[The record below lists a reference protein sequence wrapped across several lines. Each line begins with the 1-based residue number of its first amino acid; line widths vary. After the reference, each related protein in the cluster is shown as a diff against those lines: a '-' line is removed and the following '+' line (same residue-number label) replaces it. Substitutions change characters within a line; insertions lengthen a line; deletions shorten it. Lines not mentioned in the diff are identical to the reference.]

1 MYSPLCG
8 IVTSIGYSLRS
19 RSGPRVFVAG
29 GELTGVHALLG
40 QDAPKPG
47 SYHIGGSGLQPFEP
61 DIRVFA
67 EATERYSSAVAVLG
81 SRHPM
86 RWTTHDRLREEG
98 EPVLDA
104 ALLSSYDGP
113 GRLSPY
119 DGFRSDAPMTWVR
132 LPRVFGP
139 EGDTWVPAQLFFVG
153 YTPKRHDGEPWL
165 QAAVTTGTAVHTSYD
180 RALAAAIYEIIQVD
194 ATMGH
199 WYGASSALRIGSDER
214 TARIDSIIKAHGALG
229 EYAFDFYLIPS
240 SDLPNFSVACLIRER
255 QGNVPIVSVG
265 LGADASLERAMY
277 KAFLEGSGV
286 RMLAEWGAVT
296 ASLDGHDDTYDAG
309 SMYDLDTNVSYY
321 ARPGTGEAVL
331 QRFSEAREVAASD
344 LPGDLEL
351 GDSDLARHLVSRF
364 EATGK
369 ELYFADITP
378 GELRGT
384 GFRSVRLWCPQT
396 LSLCLPSAPA
406 GKHPRFRD
414 YGGFQRA
421 DPHPYP

>member
-1 MYSPLCG
+1 MRIKINQDPAQSITQYRTQMYSPLCG

-194 ATMGH
+194 ATMPWAIGTAPRQLS
-199 WYGASSALRIGSDER
+199 GSGPMSAPR
-214 TARIDSIIKAHGALG
+214 ALT
-229 EYAFDFYLIPS
+229 PS
-240 SDLPNFSVACLIRER
+240 SNRMER
-255 QGNVPIVSVG
+255 S
-265 LGADASLERAMY
+265 ASTPSTSTSSPARTSQTSASHASFENDRAMFLSCQSDLERMRRWNGRCTRPSS
-277 KAFLEGSGV
+277 KAPVSGC
-286 RMLAEWGAVT
+286 WP
-296 ASLDGHDDTYDAG
+296 S
-309 SMYDLDTNVSYY
+309 
-321 ARPGTGEAVL
+321 GE
-331 QRFSEAREVAASD
+331 
-344 LPGDLEL
+344 P
-351 GDSDLARHLVSRF
+351 
-364 EATGK
+364 
-369 ELYFADITP
+369 
-378 GELRGT
+378 
-384 GFRSVRLWCPQT
+384 
-396 LSLCLPSAPA
+396 
-406 GKHPRFRD
+406 
-414 YGGFQRA
+414 
-421 DPHPYP
+421 